1 MNGARRE
8 ARFAKSALLLTRNFP
23 PMLGGMERLNQRMA
37 EELVTR
43 LPLVII
49 GPRGAGAYATSA
61 AVVEEVPARP
71 LWRFGVGMFLKVLAV
86 ARATRPWVIVGGS
99 GLVAP
104 FVRFAAWL
112 SGGRSVVYLH
122 GLDIVAPSVIYRRIR
137 LQLLRGCSLAIT
149 NSEHTRTLAIG
160 MGMDPSRIH
169 VLHPGVDL
177 PDQKG
182 DALAASEWRRERDLD
197 GKRVALSV
205 GRLTR
210 RKGLVEFIRDVLPG
224 IVAEVPD
231 TVLVVVGCEAVDA
244 LAGSGH
250 DETARIRAAVADAGM
265 QAHVRLDGPCSDA
278 QLAAAYWAADVLA
291 FPVQALPGDVEGF
304 GMVALEA
311 AAHGL
316 PTVAYAVG
324 GVPDAVRDG
333 STGWLVAPGDSAAF
347 AAAVLAAFAPGVRES
362 LAGSC
367 RSFAA
372 DKAWPVFGSRLAR
385 LLNLPEA

>member
-1 MNGARRE
+1 MNAASRQSGIAE
-8 ARFAKSALLLTRNFP
+8 SALLLTRNFP

-37 EELVTR
+37 EAVAAR

-49 GPRGAGAYATSA
+49 GPRGARGYAASA
-61 AVVEEVPARP
+61 VAVQEVPARP
-71 LWRFGVGMFLKVLAV
+71 LWRFGLGMLFKVLAV
-86 ARATRPWVIVGGS
+86 APATRPRVVVGGS

-104 FVRFAAWL
+104 FVRLAAWL

-122 GLDIVAPSVIYRRIR
+122 GLDIVAPSVFYRRIW
-137 LQLLRGCSLAIT
+137 LPMIRGCKLAIT
-149 NSEHTRTLAIG
+149 NSEHTRALVIG
-160 MGMDPSRIH
+160 MGMDPDRVH

-177 PDQKG
+177 PDKKG
-182 DALAASEWRRERDLD
+182 DALAASAWRRERGLD

-205 GRLTR
+205 GRLTK

-224 IVAEVPD
+224 IVAEAPD

-291 FPVQALPGDVEGF
+291 FPVQVLPGDVEGF

-333 STGWLVAPGDSAAF
+333 STGWLVAPGNSAAF